1 MGDDGIIGEI
11 ADVAGGVVAAVGDE
25 LKKFGKSAASQVT
38 GSQASPQKTAQPSAG
53 STGGDDAASAIVG
66 EFKKLAH
73 TVGSQ
78 VTGSEPTFDG
88 SQLAKMA
95 KKDEEFYA
103 QEAAAI
109 LAKINRVYQEYAVK
123 RAREQQQRQIEEQR
137 RDKEKKEVV
146 RLQKNEKQEGMDV
159 AVAQAKARAE
169 IKNYGAE

>member
-1 MGDDGIIGEI
+1 M
-11 ADVAGGVVAAVGDE
+11 
-25 LKKFGKSAASQVT
+25 
-38 GSQASPQKTAQPSAG
+38 
-53 STGGDDAASAIVG
+53 
-66 EFKKLAH
+66 
-73 TVGSQ
+73 
-78 VTGSEPTFDG
+78 TGSEPTFDG

-95 KKDEEFYA
+95 KKDEEFSA

-109 LAKINRVYQEYAVK
+109 RAKINRVYQEYAVK

-137 RDKEKKEVV
+137 RDQEKKEVV